1 LVKSS
6 NLTSQIVFLKG
17 FRTRLKFIKF
27 LRFIPG
33 NFYLYKLAFIHS
45 SAPLKL
51 HNGSLVNNERLEF
64 LGDAILEAIVSD
76 ILYKQF
82 PYKNEGFLSKVRAKI
97 VQHDT
102 LNLIAV
108 NLGIPKLLK
117 SQINEDNNTLNPFGN
132 ALESLLGAIYLDK
145 GYNKTKKYVLKKIL
159 SDSYL
164 TRDMIINGTDYKSRI
179 LEWGQKNKKELI
191 FSNEEMPNNH
201 QNEHLFSSTLTIE
214 NRKAGSGKGM
224 SKKEAEQNAAEQA
237 LLRIKNAN

>member
-1 LVKSS
+1 M
-6 NLTSQIVFLKG
+6 IFLKD
-17 FRTRLKFIKF
+17 FQTRIKF
-27 LRFIPG
+27 AKFLGFIPG

-82 PYKNEGFLSKVRAKI
+82 PYKNEGFLSKVRARI
-97 VQHDT
+97 VQRDT

-117 SQINEDNNTLNPFGN
+117 SQINKDNNILNPFGN

-145 GYNKTKKYVLKKIL
+145 GYNKTKKYVLKNIL
-159 SDSYL
+159 SDDLL
-164 TRDMIINGTDYKSRI
+164 TRDMIINGADFKSQI
-179 LEWGQKNKKELI
+179 LEWGQKNKKEI
-191 FSNEEMPNNH
+191 VFSNEEMPYNN
-201 QNEHLFSSTLTIE
+201 QNEHLFLSTLTIE
-214 NRKAGSGKGM
+214 NQKAGSGKGM

-237 LLRIKNAN
+237 LLRIKNGN

>member
-1 LVKSS
+1 MILP
-6 NLTSQIVFLKG
+6 KG
-17 FRTRLKFIKF
+17 FRTRLKFTK
-27 LRFIPG
+27 LLGFIPG

-51 HNGSLVNNERLEF
+51 HNESLVNNERLEF

-82 PYKNEGFLSKVRAKI
+82 PYKNEGFLSKVRARI
-97 VQHDT
+97 VQRDT

-117 SQINEDNNTLNPFGN
+117 SQINKDNNTLNPFGN

-145 GYNKTKKYVLKKIL
+145 GYNKTKKYVLKNIL
-159 SDSYL
+159 SDDLL
-164 TRDMIINGTDYKSRI
+164 TRDMIINGADFKSQI
-179 LEWGQKNKKELI
+179 LEWGQKNKKEI
-191 FSNEEMPNNH
+191 VFSNEEMPYNN
-201 QNEHLFSSTLTIE
+201 QNEHLFHSTLTIE
-214 NRKAGSGKGM
+214 NQKAGSGKGM

-237 LLRIKNAN
+237 LLRIKNGN

>member
-1 LVKSS
+1 M
-6 NLTSQIVFLKG
+6 IFLKG
-17 FRTRLKFIKF
+17 FRTRLKFTKF
-27 LRFIPG
+27 LGFIPG

-51 HNGSLVNNERLEF
+51 HNGSLLNNERLEF

-82 PYKNEGFLSKVRAKI
+82 PYKNEGFLSKVRARI
-97 VQHDT
+97 VQRDT

-117 SQINEDNNTLNPFGN
+117 SQINKDNNTLNPFGN

-145 GYNKTKKYVLKKIL
+145 GYNKTKKYVLKNIL
-159 SDSYL
+159 SDDLL
-164 TRDMIINGTDYKSRI
+164 TRDMIINGADFKSQI
-179 LEWGQKNKKELI
+179 LEWGQKNKKEI
-191 FSNEEMPNNH
+191 VFSDEEMPYNN
-201 QNEHLFSSTLTIE
+201 QNEHLFLSTLTIE
-214 NRKAGSGKGM
+214 NQKAGSGKGM

-237 LLRIKNAN
+237 LLRIKNGN

>member
-1 LVKSS
+1 M
-6 NLTSQIVFLKG
+6 IFLNG
-17 FRTRLKFIKF
+17 FRTRLKFTKF
-27 LRFIPG
+27 LGFIPG
-33 NFYLYKLAFIHS
+33 NLNLYKLAFIHS

-76 ILYKQF
+76 VIYEQF

-117 SQINEDNNTLNPFGN
+117 SQINKDNNTLNPFGN

-145 GYNKTKKYVLKKIL
+145 GYNRTKKYVLKKIL
-159 SDSYL
+159 SDSSL
-164 TRDMIINGTDYKSRI
+164 TEEIITNGADYKSQI
-179 LEWGQKNKKELI
+179 LEWGHKNKKEVI
-191 FSNEEMPNNH
+191 FSNEEILNNN
-201 QNEHLFSSTLTIE
+201 QNKHLFFSTLTIE
-214 NRKAGSGKGM
+214 NQKAGSGNGM
-224 SKKEAEQNAAEQA
+224 SKKEAEQNAAKHVII
-237 LLRIKNAN
+237 RIKNDD